1 MYCLDT
7 NIVIALFRADITV
20 QKKITTLQQAGIPI
34 SITMFSVAELFKGAY
49 KASRQEEALQLVREF
64 IKSVDI
70 LPFTERSCELFG
82 RDQNFLQKKGKI
94 APEIDLLIGCV
105 AKAEDYIL
113 ITRNKKD
120 FENIPDLR
128 LETW

>member
-7 NIVIALFRADITV
+7 NIVIALFRGDSAL
-20 QKKITTLQQAGIPI
+20 QKKISTLQQTGIRVA
-34 SITMFSVAELFKGAY
+34 ITMFSVAELFKGAY
-49 KASRQEEALQLVREF
+49 KATRREEALQLVREF
-64 IKSVDI
+64 VKSVDI

-82 RDQNFLQKKGKI
+82 QDHNFLQKKGKT

-105 AKAEDYIL
+105 AKTENYIL
-113 ITRNKKD
+113 ITRNKPD
-120 FENIPDLR
+120 FENIPDLQ

>member
-7 NIVIALFRADITV
+7 NLIIALFRGDVTL
-20 QKKITTLQQAGIPI
+20 QKKINTLQQTGIPI
-34 SITMFSVAELFKGAY
+34 AITLFSVAELFKGAY

-64 IKSVDI
+64 VKNIDV

-82 RDQNFLQKKGKI
+82 RDQNYLQKKGKT
-94 APEIDLLIGCV
+94 APEFDLLIGCV